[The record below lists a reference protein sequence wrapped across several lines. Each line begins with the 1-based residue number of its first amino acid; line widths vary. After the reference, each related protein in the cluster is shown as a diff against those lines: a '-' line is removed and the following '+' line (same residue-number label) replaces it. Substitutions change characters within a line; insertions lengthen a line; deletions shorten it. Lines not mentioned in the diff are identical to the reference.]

1 MMSAVL
7 ALDLRIRRTSTL
19 LWVFASAL
27 LVLMYM
33 AIYPT
38 VRSAPG
44 IDDFVENLPEAF
56 REAFAAGDYS
66 TPVGYL
72 QAEVFSGL
80 IPVLL
85 LVLAIGRGAMLI
97 AGEEEIG
104 RLGVLLTLPITRG
117 RVYVTKLLGLA
128 LVLALVVFVG
138 VALTIVALGPPFGVD
153 IAIADVL
160 AACVQLYLF
169 ALLAATLALAGGAA
183 TGRRGGGIALASVVF
198 ALGFFIDTLGRSVD
212 WLERLRPLSPWR
224 WYNGNLPLANGVGG
238 KEVLVLV
245 VATAVVGLVGA
256 WAFTRR
262 DLH

>member
-33 AIYPT
+33 ALYPT
-38 VRSAPG
+38 IRSAPG
-44 IDDFVENLPEAF
+44 INELVANLPEAL
-56 REAFAAGDYS
+56 RDAFAFGDYS

>member
-1 MMSAVL
+1 MTGALL
-7 ALDLRIRRTSTL
+7 ALDLRIRRTSTV
-19 LWVFASAL
+19 LWVVAAVM

-38 VRSAPG
+38 IRSAPG
-44 IDDFVENLPEAF
+44 INELVANLPEAL
-56 REAFAAGDYS
+56 RDAFAVGDYS

-72 QAEVFSGL
+72 QSEVFSGL
-80 IPVLL
+80 IPVVV
-85 LVLAIGRGAMLI
+85 LVLAIGRGASMI

-104 RLGVLLTLPITRG
+104 RLGVLMVLPVRRG
-117 RVYVTKLLGLA
+117 RVFAIKWMGLA
-128 LVLALVVFVG
+128 LVLAVVAFGG
-138 VALTIVALGPPFGVD
+138 VALTVLLLGPPFEVD
-153 IAIADVL
+153 IAAADVL
-160 AACVQLYLF
+160 AACLQLFLF
-169 ALLAATLALAGGAA
+169 TLLAGTLALAGGAA
-183 TGRRGGGIALASVVF
+183 TGRRGGGIAVASVVF
-198 ALGFFIDTLGRSVD
+198 ALGFFVDTLGRSVD

-238 KEVLVLV
+238 QEVLVLV